1 MNLLEGFTDQA
12 KQQTTIVLADGS
24 RAVLLLEYRPNQIG
38 WFASL
43 TYGRFTLNGQRLVS
57 SPNYLRQ
64 WREQIPFGL
73 AVLGVNN
80 VDPLRQTDLADGSVS
95 LYLLDQADV
104 EAVEAAV
111 YPGT

>member
-1 MNLLEGFTDQA
+1 MNLLQGFTDQA
-12 KQQTTIVLADGS
+12 KQQTTLVLADGS
-24 RAVLLLEYRPNQIG
+24 RAVLVLEYRPNQIG

-43 TYGRFTLNGQRLVS
+43 TYGEFRLNGQRLVS

-73 AVLGVNN
+73 SVLGVNN
-80 VDPLRQTDLADGSVS
+80 ADPLRQTDLSDGTVT
-95 LYLLDQADV
+95 LYLLDQPDV